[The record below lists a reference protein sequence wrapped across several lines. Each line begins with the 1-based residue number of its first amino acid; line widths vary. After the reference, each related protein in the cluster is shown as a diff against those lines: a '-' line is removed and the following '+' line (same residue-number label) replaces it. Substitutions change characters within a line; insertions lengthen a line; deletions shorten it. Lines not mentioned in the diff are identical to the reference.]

1 MNLKSLLKQ
10 PSPRI
15 LRWVAV
21 GFLIVSFL
29 GFLDASY
36 LAAKYYSGEPITCSL
51 LEGCEQVTTSQY
63 AAIFGVPVAL
73 LGAVYYLFIFLAAI
87 YYFDSKNE
95 RVFYKVAPIIA
106 AAFLAT
112 LYFVYLQ
119 LFVINAI
126 CIYCMFSA
134 LTSTI
139 LFGLGII
146 ALRLN
151 KSEHDE
157 V

>member
-1 MNLKSLLKQ
+1 MMNLKNLLNQ
-10 PSPRI
+10 SSPRI
-15 LRWVAV
+15 LKWVAV
-21 GFLIVSFL
+21 GFLVVGFL

-51 LEGCEQVTTSQY
+51 LEGCEQVTTSEY

-73 LGAVYYLFIFLAAI
+73 LGAAYYLFIFLAAI
-87 YYFDSKNE
+87 YYFDSKNA
-95 RVFYKVAPIIA
+95 RVFKRIAPITA

-119 LFVINAI
+119 LFVIGAI

-146 ALRLN
+146 TVRLE
-151 KSEHDE
+151 KHD
-157 V
+157 